1 MTERLTLASWPTP
14 LEAAPRLSVALGLER
29 DDLWL
34 KRDDLVGLGGG
45 GNKVRKLEAT
55 LAEALAQGAT
65 AVVTSGA
72 AQSNHARLT
81 AAAGARLGLAVTL
94 VLAGD
99 PPVASTG
106 NLLLDELLGARLV
119 WAGPTSLAD
128 LDSVVER
135 EAQRLR
141 EAGTATYVVPY
152 GGSNVA
158 GAGAYAEAGHEI
170 LRQAPDTALVVTA
183 VGSGGTM
190 AGLVHALGVGRVLGV
205 DTGAVPDPDDRVGRL
220 LAGLGTPVAPGELR
234 LRRDLVGEGYG
245 VLSAPGPRGDGAGRP
260 DRGSRPRPRLHRTRR
275 CGAPRGGQ
283 RGLGPPRPADRPAA
297 QRGAAR
303 PVRPCRHGSAVTAT
317 RQPDVLA
324 AGRGHVM
331 PGPWP

>member
-14 LEAAPRLSVALGLER
+14 LEAAPRLAAALGLEP
-29 DDLWL
+29 DDLWV

-55 LAEALAQGAT
+55 LAVALAQGAA

-81 AAAGARLGLAVTL
+81 AAAGARLGLDVTL

-99 PPVASTG
+99 SPARSTG

-128 LDSVVER
+128 LDGLVEQ

-141 EAGTATYVVPY
+141 ERGTATYVVPY

-158 GAGAYAEAGHEI
+158 GAGSYAEAGHEI

-190 AGLVHALGVGRVLGV
+190 AGLVHALGVDRVLGV
-205 DTGAVPDPDDRVGRL
+205 DTGAVLDPAERVTRL
-220 LAGLGTPVAPGELR
+220 LEGLGTAVAPVDLR

-245 VLSAPGPRGDGAGRP
+245 VLSAPV
-260 DRGSRPRPRLHRTRR
+260 
-275 CGAPRGGQ
+275 
-283 RGLGPPRPADRPAA
+283 
-297 QRGAAR
+297 RGAMELVAR
-303 PVRPCRHGSAVTAT
+303 TEGIVLDPVYTGRA
-317 RQPDVLA
+317 A
-324 AGRGHVM
+324 AGLVAAARESTVVPGRRTVLLHSGGLPGLFGH
-331 PGPWP
+331 PGMNSR